1 MNLDV
6 AARSPT
12 SVATA
17 ENPMPRARA
26 GRRADRLW
34 GMMQTPAAK
43 PQAAPQDRDLRTK
56 EAWERAPQ
64 SRHERP
70 GPRRNQLRSIVAQA
84 DHMPARDLT
93 LVHEHA
99 HLQPSKTWYPNRA
112 HSPQTPP
119 PERLPPAID
128 ARPETPHTTLR
139 AQPQAHKP
147 APDSQPAPS
156 QSSRKKRVLASQPAY
171 LSPS

>member
-1 MNLDV
+1 MNFDV

-12 SVATA
+12 SVAMV
-17 ENPMPRARA
+17 ENPMPRART

-43 PQAAPQDRDLRTK
+43 PQAAPQDRDQRTK

-64 SRHERP
+64 TRHERT
-70 GPRRNQLRSIVAQA
+70 GLRRNQLRSIVAQA

-99 HLQPSKTWYPNRA
+99 HLQPSKTWYPNRV

-119 PERLPPAID
+119 PERLPPAVD
-128 ARPETPHTTLR
+128 ARPETPRTILR

-147 APDSQPAPS
+147 APTARRRPTD
-156 QSSRKKRVLASQPAY
+156 